1 MNILQHSP
9 YIDDKE
15 LPNVLL
21 DKSDHFNI
29 LSLNIQ
35 SINAKFDQLQLML
48 RNLHEQNCEF
58 SAICLQETWLSD
70 SSDISHLLLDNYN
83 LITQGERISSHSGLG
98 IYLHKKFSY
107 WKVPIEDTSYI
118 ISGRD
123 NLLK

>member
-1 MNILQHSP
+1 MSLDKDILDNYGGLHNNSLTHVLHVNSTDDSEINILQHSP

-29 LSLNIQ
+29 LSLNIR

-58 SAICLQETWLSD
+58 SAICL
-70 SSDISHLLLDNYN
+70 
-83 LITQGERISSHSGLG
+83 
-98 IYLHKKFSY
+98 
-107 WKVPIEDTSYI
+107 
-118 ISGRD
+118 
-123 NLLK
+123 

>member
-1 MNILQHSP
+1 M
-9 YIDDKE
+9 
-15 LPNVLL
+15 LL

-83 LITQGERISSHSGLG
+83 LISQGARISSHSGLG

-107 WKVPIEDTSYI
+107 
-118 ISGRD
+118 
-123 NLLK
+123 